1 MAVLRS
7 IFGTD
12 EEVRTTA
19 RAGMAEA
26 AQAIDEMRQNNQRLR
41 EAVRPARNLDEAFRQ
56 VTETR

>member
-1 MAVLRS
+1 MLRA

-12 EEVRTTA
+12 AEVRLA
-19 RAGMAEA
+19 AQDSRIDA